1 MFKFLIVCKKKGVH
15 QFKGKNVVVDN
26 GVAKKR
32 KIIDVPTTML
42 FSQQQHALA
51 GAHAFSAN
59 DYISSFFQKGKKKML
74 KLVVKNQRFFL
85 VFSEFG
91 LFRNTTDY
99 AIAILEEFVCCLLRD
114 LKIKKVDELRVKLLQ
129 TRFNRGR
136 KNINLVSLTPP
147 YSKLRLYISRA
158 CYVVNMFHES
168 RRLMMLL
175 NDPVK
180 HGWDLSIKVK

>member
-1 MFKFLIVCKKKGVH
+1 
-15 QFKGKNVVVDN
+15 
-26 GVAKKR
+26 
-32 KIIDVPTTML
+32 
-42 FSQQQHALA
+42 
-51 GAHAFSAN
+51 
-59 DYISSFFQKGKKKML
+59 ML

-91 LFRNTTDY
+91 LFSNTTDD

-114 LKIKKVDELRVKLLQ
+114 LKIKKVGELRVKLFQ

-136 KNINLVSLTPP
+136 KNINLVSLPPP
-147 YSKLRLYISRA
+147 YSKLRLYINRA
-158 CYVVNMFHES
+158 CYVANMFHES

-175 NDPVK
+175 NDPVE